1 MSSSLIRKIY
11 RGWSRNESFWDT
23 NGMNENL
30 RAIGDHLPLNIKHV
44 GAPKPSSANEG
55 DAWIDPDSGQY
66 AVWSTGP
73 SLQAATWNNY
83 APSEGLIGF
92 SSSDGKMWGNTG
104 SSWEDGIE
112 MVVGSAALQTAIANS
127 PPNLKNCDG
136 EQILPGTEIATC
148 EDLDAAISSI
158 PSATVPDATETTKGK
173 VELAT
178 TTEAVAG
185 IDTTRAV
192 TPAGLKAAI
201 TAIPSETIPDATET
215 TKGKVEL
222 ATILEATTG
231 TDTTRAVTPA
241 GLSAAIS
248 AAGTGSVPDA
258 TETVKGKVELAT
270 VAEALAGTSTS
281 TVVTPAGVSAAIA
294 GNAIQ
299 SATPPAS
306 VRSGLIWKNTGG
318 FHVAS
323 EIPSGGIA
331 MWTGTRWELIGGNT
345 NSISSTDVSL
355 AAISAISE
363 RPITTT
369 LVVNNFGSTG
379 TTGML
384 SGVVSF
390 PSTGLLIK
398 ASGIYSITA
407 HMTIALTQSAQLGL
421 LIKKN
426 NTAFLARQAQ
436 RDEVA
441 ASCNVSYTGFLAK
454 DDFIN
459 VQDFIV
465 SSNATSGTATVSQY
479 EVCISRIA

>member
-11 RGWSRNESFWDT
+11 RGWSRSESFWDR

-44 GAPKPSSANEG
+44 GIPKPSSANEG

-66 AVWSTGP
+66 SVWSTGP

-83 APSEGLIGF
+83 APSEGLVGF
-92 SSSDGKMWGNTG
+92 SSSDGRMWGNTG
-104 SSWEDGIE
+104 SSWEDSIE
-112 MVVGSAALQTAIANS
+112 MVVGSAALQAAIANS
-127 PPNLKNCDG
+127 PPNLKNCNG
-136 EQILPGTEIATC
+136 EQIIPGTEVATC
-148 EDLDAAISSI
+148 DDLHSAISAAGTGS
-158 PSATVPDATETTKGK
+158 VPDATETVKGK

-178 TTEAVAG
+178 VAEATAG
-185 IDTTRAV
+185 TDTARAV
-192 TPAGLKAAI
+192 TPAGLA
-201 TAIPSETIPDATET
+201 
-215 TKGKVEL
+215 
-222 ATILEATTG
+222 
-231 TDTTRAVTPA
+231 
-241 GLSAAIS
+241 AAIS

-270 VAEALAGTSTS
+270 VAEAISGTSTS
-281 TVVTPAGVSAAIA
+281 TVVTPAGVSSAISA
-294 GNAIQ
+294 NAIQ
-299 SATPPAS
+299 SASPPIA

-331 MWTGTRWELIGGNT
+331 MWTGTRLELIGGNT
-345 NSISSTDVSL
+345 NSIASTDVSL
-355 AAISAISE
+355 SAISSIGS

-369 LVVNNFGSTG
+369 LVINDFASTSA
-379 TTGML
+379 TGML
-384 SGVVSF
+384 NGVVSF

-407 HMTIALTQSAQLGL
+407 HITISLTQSAQLGL

-426 NTAFLARQAQ
+426 NTEFLARQAQ
-436 RDEVA
+436 RDSVA

-459 VQDFIV
+459 IQDFIV
-465 SSNATSGTATVSQY
+465 SSDATAGIADVSQY
-479 EVCISRIA
+479 EAHISRIA